1 MKKMK
6 MFAGILAGLMMC
18 VAAAGCGGG
27 SGTSEKKPAEKK
39 ELVVGTNPS
48 FAPFEFTDK
57 KDGKVMGELERAR
70 IFDAASKD
78 AQSEVRTTLIPSLES
93 GNIDVSITGMSI
105 TDARKQKVNFTDP
118 YYESGL
124 MAVVKKDNEA
134 IKGLD
139 DLKGK
144 TIAVQLGTIGA
155 KYAETIEGAKV
166 KTFDSSDLACLELK
180 NGGADAVI
188 SDLPVLQYFLKQGGS
203 QYAKSVGTPKK
214 GDFYGIATAK
224 KNKDLCDKLN
234 KALAEM
240 KKDGEYQKIYDKWFK
255 AE

>member
-57 KDGKVMGELERAR
+57 KDGKVMGFDIDLINALAR
-70 IFDAASKD
+70 KAGYEKVTIKSIAFDG
-78 AQSEVRTTLIPSLES
+78 LIPSLES

-144 TIAVQLGTIGA
+144 TIAVQLGTTGA
-155 KYAETIEGAKV
+155 KYAETIEGEIGRAHV
-166 KTFDSSDLACLELK
+166 
-180 NGGADAVI
+180 
-188 SDLPVLQYFLKQGGS
+188 
-203 QYAKSVGTPKK
+203 
-214 GDFYGIATAK
+214 
-224 KNKDLCDKLN
+224 
-234 KALAEM
+234 
-240 KKDGEYQKIYDKWFK
+240 
-255 AE
+255 

>member
-6 MFAGILAGLMMC
+6 MLAGILAGLMLC

-27 SGTSEKKPAEKK
+27 SGTADKKATDKK

-57 KDGKVMGELERAR
+57 KDGKVQG
-70 IFDAASKD
+70 FDIDLINALAKKAGYEKVTIKSIAFD
-78 AQSEVRTTLIPSLES
+78 GLIPSLES

-124 MAVVKKDNEA
+124 MAVVKKDNDA

-144 TIAVQLGTIGA
+144 TIAVQLGTTGA

-180 NGGADAVI
+180 NGDQRPAGA
-188 SDLPVLQYFLKQGGS
+188 PVLPETGGQPVRQERGDPQERRLLRHRHCQEKQRTLR
-203 QYAKSVGTPKK
+203 Q
-214 GDFYGIATAK
+214 
-224 KNKDLCDKLN
+224 
-234 KALAEM
+234 AEQSP
-240 KKDGEYQKIYDKWFK
+240 G
-255 AE
+255 

>member
-57 KDGKVMGELERAR
+57 KDGKVMG
-70 IFDAASKD
+70 FDIDLINALAKKAGYEKVTIKSIAFD
-78 AQSEVRTTLIPSLES
+78 GLIPSLES

-124 MAVVKKDNEA
+124 MAVVKKLEVNE
-134 IKGLD
+134 KGVINMMQE
-139 DLKGK
+139 GK
-144 TIAVQLGTIGA
+144 ARFIP
-155 KYAETIEGAKV
+155 E
-166 KTFDSSDLACLELK
+166 
-180 NGGADAVI
+180 
-188 SDLPVLQYFLKQGGS
+188 
-203 QYAKSVGTPKK
+203 
-214 GDFYGIATAK
+214 
-224 KNKDLCDKLN
+224 
-234 KALAEM
+234 
-240 KKDGEYQKIYDKWFK
+240 
-255 AE
+255 